1 MPFSLEKFESYAYSG
16 NLEMGMRELMSLL
29 EELDKNFGGV
39 GAQFEAQPLQALSQ
53 QEAEQ
58 YTYTRIASAASCL
71 LANKNLFITEQWQRS
86 VLSLHRWL
94 AALFAA
100 TPFHTA
106 DHVIRTLDINQGN
119 TDLKSLEI
127 AKEDLL
133 KFCLLFTPDSEVH
146 LELNALWEVD
156 KVLAAGLSLVLISPR
171 FLGSPIAHSKRE
183 EILPWLASRLDQLDD
198 IEQLPLGVLHD
209 LYMHC
214 SYADRADKHDIKKPI
229 NALICRKLAQNGLFD
244 SEFSEPITLD
254 APNGEKPV
262 MLVVLEWFGSS
273 HSIYRTHS
281 RTMES
286 ARRHFHVIAM
296 GYDNCL
302 DETTKQVFDEF
313 IPIQN
318 ASMID
323 QLRQIQEQAKK
334 SKAVVCYM
342 PSVGMFPLTMW
353 LTNLRVAPL
362 QLMALGHPAT
372 THAHAIDYVVVEE
385 DYVGDEA
392 CFSEKLLKLPKDGMP
407 YRPSASARDLP
418 VPKQLRQNPEI
429 VQIVVCSTT
438 MKLNPGFLQAC
449 KQIMEKSRVP
459 VHFHFLVG
467 QAQGLVYPN
476 VQRVIRMF
484 LGDKVTVYPH
494 QSYADYMAVIR
505 QCDLFINPFPFG
517 NTNGIIDTVSAG
529 LVGVC
534 KTGPE
539 VHEHI
544 DQGLFERLG
553 LPDWLITKNTDEYIN
568 AVVRLA
574 EDYEERVALSQ
585 KLSGPNK
592 VDLFF
597 KGRPEI
603 FGDLLLENL
612 KKKKQ
617 KPSVIV
623 LQSFRQHDVPS
634 WINRCQDSVK
644 KFSQSRGFD
653 YKFIGDELFDFA
665 PDWARKKVLNNN
677 NNLCTVA
684 DICRLEWM
692 KQEFANYEVVI
703 WADIDILIINSKN
716 INLDLSSDYG
726 FSYELYF
733 EENKPAQHGLN
744 NAFMFFNRR
753 SSMLDRYLEGTYEAI
768 SSMDSVDR
776 TALAGDLL
784 RGWNIPESNIIHGLN
799 ILNFAAILNIY
810 KDSQKLILEYIAS
823 QAKSSV
829 GGANLCLNERSLYMG
844 EERAS
849 YDHILDEVSKDL
861 LKANYL
867 QISK

>member
-1 MPFSLEKFESYAYSG
+1 MSFSLEKFEAYAYSG
-16 NLEMGMRELMSLL
+16 DLEMGMRELMALL

-53 QEAEQ
+53 QEIEQ
-58 YTYTRIASAASCL
+58 HTYTRIASAASCL
-71 LANKNLFITEQWQRS
+71 LANKNLFITEPWQRS
-86 VLSLHRWL
+86 LLSLHRWL
-94 AALFAA
+94 SALFAA

-106 DHVIRTLDINQGN
+106 DHVIRTLNINKRAS
-119 TDLKSLEI
+119 DLKSLEI
-127 AKEDLL
+127 AREDLL

-146 LELNALWEVD
+146 LELNALWEAN
-156 KVLAAGLSLVLISPR
+156 KELAAGLSLVLISPR

-183 EILPWLASRLDQLDD
+183 EILPWLAARLDQLDD

-229 NALICRKLAQNGLFD
+229 NALICRKLAQNGVFD
-244 SEFSEPITLD
+244 SKFPGPTVFNTAS
-254 APNGEKPV
+254 GEKPV

-296 GYDNCL
+296 GYENCL

-318 ASMID
+318 TPMTD
-323 QLRQIQEQAKK
+323 QLRQIQGQAKK
-334 SKAVVCYM
+334 SKAAVCYM

-353 LTNLRVAPL
+353 LANLRVAPL

-407 YRPSASARDLP
+407 YRPSASAKDLP
-418 VPKQLRQNPEI
+418 APKEVRQNPEV

-438 MKLNPGFLQAC
+438 MKLNPGFLLAC

-476 VQRVIRMF
+476 VQRVIQMF
-484 LGDKVTVYPH
+484 LGDRATVYPH
-494 QSYADYMAVIR
+494 QSYADYMAVIN

-553 LPDWLITKNTDEYIN
+553 LPNWLITETVDQYIQ
-568 AVVRLA
+568 AVVRLI
-574 EDYEERVALSQ
+574 ENHEERVKLSQ
-585 KLSGPNK
+585 MLSGPSK
-592 VDLFF
+592 VDIFF

-603 FGDLLLENL
+603 FSDLLLERI
-612 KKKKQ
+612 KEIQ
-617 KPSVIV
+617 
-623 LQSFRQHDVPS
+623 Q
-634 WINRCQDSVK
+634 
-644 KFSQSRGFD
+644 
-653 YKFIGDELFDFA
+653 
-665 PDWARKKVLNNN
+665 
-677 NNLCTVA
+677 
-684 DICRLEWM
+684 
-692 KQEFANYEVVI
+692 
-703 WADIDILIINSKN
+703 
-716 INLDLSSDYG
+716 G
-726 FSYELYF
+726 FS
-733 EENKPAQHGLN
+733 K
-744 NAFMFFNRR
+744 
-753 SSMLDRYLEGTYEAI
+753 
-768 SSMDSVDR
+768 
-776 TALAGDLL
+776 LA
-784 RGWNIPESNIIHGLN
+784 
-799 ILNFAAILNIY
+799 
-810 KDSQKLILEYIAS
+810 
-823 QAKSSV
+823 
-829 GGANLCLNERSLYMG
+829 
-844 EERAS
+844 
-849 YDHILDEVSKDL
+849 
-861 LKANYL
+861 
-867 QISK
+867 

>member
-1 MPFSLEKFESYAYSG
+1 MAYSLEKFESYAYSG
-16 NLEMGMRELMSLL
+16 DLEMGMRELMSLL

-39 GAQFEAQPLQALSQ
+39 GTQFEAQPLQALSQ

-58 YTYTRIASAASCL
+58 HTYTRIAAAASSL
-71 LANKNLFITEQWQRS
+71 LANKNLFITAQWQRS
-86 VLSLHRWL
+86 LLSLHRWL
-94 AALFAA
+94 SALFAA

-106 DHVIRTLDINQGN
+106 DHVIRTLDIKKGD
-119 TDLKSLEI
+119 TDLNSLEI
-127 AKEDLL
+127 AREDLL
-133 KFCLLFTPDSEVH
+133 KFCLLFTPDSEVR
-146 LELNALWEVD
+146 LELNALWDAD

-229 NALICRKLAQNGLFD
+229 NALICRKLAQNGVFD
-244 SEFSEPITLD
+244 SKFSEPIVLD
-254 APNGEKPV
+254 PPNGEKPV

-286 ARRHFHVIAM
+286 ARRYFRVIAM
-296 GYDNCL
+296 GYESCL

-323 QLRQIQEQAKK
+323 QLRQIQEQANK

-353 LTNLRVAPL
+353 LANLRVAPL

-392 CFSEKLLKLPKDGMP
+392 CFSEKLLRLPKDGMP

-418 VPKQLRQNPEI
+418 APKEVHQNPE
-429 VQIVVCSTT
+429 VVKIVVCSTT

-449 KQIMEKSRVP
+449 KQIIERTRVP

-476 VQRVIRMF
+476 VKRVIEMF
-484 LGDKVTVYPH
+484 LGGKATVYPH

-544 DQGLFERLG
+544 DQGLFERFG
-553 LPDWLITKNTDEYIN
+553 LPNWLVATDTEGYIN
-568 AVVRLA
+568 AAVRLSENHELRNELRRNHA
-574 EDYEERVALSQ
+574 
-585 KLSGPNK
+585 GPDK
-592 VDLFF
+592 VEQIFH
-597 KGRPEI
+597 GRPEI
-603 FGDLLLENL
+603 MAQMFME
-612 KKKKQ
+612 
-617 KPSVIV
+617 
-623 LQSFRQHDVPS
+623 
-634 WINRCQDSVK
+634 
-644 KFSQSRGFD
+644 
-653 YKFIGDELFDFA
+653 
-665 PDWARKKVLNNN
+665 
-677 NNLCTVA
+677 
-684 DICRLEWM
+684 RL
-692 KQEFANYEVVI
+692 I
-703 WADIDILIINSKN
+703 
-716 INLDLSSDYG
+716 
-726 FSYELYF
+726 
-733 EENKPAQHGLN
+733 
-744 NAFMFFNRR
+744 
-753 SSMLDRYLEGTYEAI
+753 
-768 SSMDSVDR
+768 
-776 TALAGDLL
+776 AG
-784 RGWNIPESNIIHGLN
+784 
-799 ILNFAAILNIY
+799 
-810 KDSQKLILEYIAS
+810 
-823 QAKSSV
+823 
-829 GGANLCLNERSLYMG
+829 
-844 EERAS
+844 
-849 YDHILDEVSKDL
+849 
-861 LKANYL
+861 
-867 QISK
+867 

>member
-1 MPFSLEKFESYAYSG
+1 MAFSLEKFESYVYSG
-16 NLEMGMRELMSLL
+16 DLEMGMRELMALL

-39 GAQFEAQPLQALSQ
+39 GAQFEAQPLKALSQ

-58 YTYTRIASAASCL
+58 HTYTRIAAAASCL
-71 LANKNLFITEQWQRS
+71 LANKNLFITGQWQRT

-94 AALFAA
+94 SALFAA

-106 DHVIRTLDINQGN
+106 DHVIRTLDIKKDSA
-119 TDLKSLEI
+119 DLGSLEI
-127 AKEDLL
+127 AKKDLL

-146 LELNALWEVD
+146 LELNALWEAD

-183 EILPWLASRLDQLDD
+183 EILPWLASRLDQLED

-229 NALICRKLAQNGLFD
+229 NALICRKLVQNAVFD
-244 SEFSEPITLD
+244 SEFSEPLVLVL
-254 APNGEKPV
+254 PNSKKPV

-286 ARRHFHVIAM
+286 ARRHFNVIAM
-296 GYDNCL
+296 GYENCL

-334 SKAVVCYM
+334 SKAVILYM

-353 LTNLRVAPL
+353 LANLRVAPL

-385 DYVGDEA
+385 DYVGDET
-392 CFSEKLLKLPKDGMP
+392 CFSEKLLRLPKDGMP
-407 YRPSASARDLP
+407 YRPSASAKDLTA
-418 VPKQLRQNPEI
+418 PKELRQNPEV
-429 VQIVVCSTT
+429 VQIVVCATT

-449 KQIMEKSRVP
+449 KQVIEKSKVP
-459 VHFHFLVG
+459 IHFHFLVG

-476 VQRVIRMF
+476 VQRVIQMF
-484 LGDKVTVYPH
+484 LGNRATTYPH
-494 QSYADYMAVIR
+494 QSYVDYMSVIH

-544 DQGLFERLG
+544 DQGLFERLE
-553 LPDWLITKNTDEYIN
+553 LPEWLTAKNVDQYIN

-574 EDYEERVALSQ
+574 ENHDERAALSQ
-585 KLSGPNK
+585 ECSGPGK
-592 VDLFF
+592 VDIFF

-603 FGDLLLENL
+603 FGDLLLEHL
-612 KKKKQ
+612 Q
-617 KPSVIV
+617 RTVI
-623 LQSFRQHDVPS
+623 STRQC
-634 WINRCQDSVK
+634 N
-644 KFSQSRGFD
+644 
-653 YKFIGDELFDFA
+653 
-665 PDWARKKVLNNN
+665 
-677 NNLCTVA
+677 T
-684 DICRLEWM
+684 
-692 KQEFANYEVVI
+692 
-703 WADIDILIINSKN
+703 
-716 INLDLSSDYG
+716 LS
-726 FSYELYF
+726 
-733 EENKPAQHGLN
+733 
-744 NAFMFFNRR
+744 M
-753 SSMLDRYLEGTYEAI
+753 
-768 SSMDSVDR
+768 
-776 TALAGDLL
+776 
-784 RGWNIPESNIIHGLN
+784 
-799 ILNFAAILNIY
+799 
-810 KDSQKLILEYIAS
+810 
-823 QAKSSV
+823 
-829 GGANLCLNERSLYMG
+829 
-844 EERAS
+844 
-849 YDHILDEVSKDL
+849 
-861 LKANYL
+861 
-867 QISK
+867 